1 MMNGQLSG
9 VFTGPSGGTQVARV
23 WQVIVDG
30 WLMQRSHLFV
40 WVPVLLACGIGL
52 YFSLRVEPPVALLWA
67 CGGGAVV
74 LALAAWRG
82 RDWGGPLLWVAAL
95 VIAGFAL
102 AGLRAHLVAGPVL
115 DWRYYGPV
123 EGRIVAIDRSASDA
137 VRLTLDRVVLARV
150 DPDRVPRRVRVSLH
164 GKHEVITPRPG
175 LRVMMT
181 AHLLP
186 PGGPVEPGGFDFRR
200 HAWFQGIG
208 AVGYTR
214 IPALTIAEAEGR
226 QTLFRARMALSR
238 HVQTRLPGEEGAF
251 AAAIMAGDRSGMD
264 RPTLDVLRTTNLA
277 HLLAISGLHMG
288 LLVGFV
294 FAAIRLILAAVPTIG
309 LRLPAK
315 KLSAALA
322 LVVAAGYLGLSGGN
336 VATERAFVMAAVV
349 LVAVMLDRR
358 AISLRSVALA
368 GTILLVWQPE
378 ALLGP
383 GFQMSFAATTALVG
397 VYGLIRD
404 AGLPMGPRW
413 LRPVSAVVITSV
425 VAGLAT
431 APLAAAHF
439 NLWSHYG
446 LVANLPS
453 VPLMGLLVMPA
464 AVMSA
469 LLMPLGLDALP
480 LWVMGRGQVAIL
492 WIAHWVAG
500 LEGARGTVP
509 TPGPTVLP
517 MMALG
522 ALFLVLWQGWAR
534 LAGLVPVALSLLL
547 WVQSARPDVL
557 IDDTG
562 ALVGVMTDGGRALN
576 KPRGGGFV
584 AGIWLENDGD
594 AALQI
599 EAATRWTT
607 RPPDAIPVR
616 VLGGA
621 RAAAALTD
629 CAAGEWVVLNAAP
642 PEGRV
647 ADLPCTVL
655 TPARLR
661 DTGSIALYATDN
673 GVRMVTARDIAGI
686 RLWSAQ

>member
-1 MMNGQLSG
+1 MG
-9 VFTGPSGGTQVARV
+9 RV
-23 WQVIVDG
+23 WQVIERG
-30 WLMQRSHLFV
+30 WLMQRGSLFP
-40 WVPVLLACGIGL
+40 WVPVLIACGIGL
-52 YFSLRVEPPVALLWA
+52 YFALRIEPPTTLLWA
-67 CGGGAVV
+67 CGGAALV
-74 LALAAWRG
+74 LVGAAWRG
-82 RDWGGPLLWVAAL
+82 GEWGSPMLFMAAL

-115 DWRYYGPV
+115 GWRYYGPV

-137 VRLTLDRVVLARV
+137 VRLTLDRVVLSGV
-150 DPDRVPRRVRVSLH
+150 DPDRIPRRVRVSLH
-164 GKHEVITPRPG
+164 ASQEVITPRPG

-186 PGGPVEPGGFDFRR
+186 PSGPVEPGGFDFRR

-214 IPALTIAEAEGR
+214 IPALISAEAEGW
-226 QTLFRARMALSR
+226 QAMFRARMALSA
-238 HVQTRLPGEEGAF
+238 HVQSRLPGAEGAF

-264 RPTLDVLRTTNLA
+264 QPTLEVLRTTNLA

-294 FAAIRLILAAVPTIG
+294 FSVFRLALAAVPALG

-368 GTILLVWQPE
+368 ATILLVWQPE

-404 AGLPMGPRW
+404 AQLPMGPRW
-413 LRPVSAVVITSV
+413 LRPISAVVITSV

-439 NLWSHYG
+439 NLWSQYG

-453 VPLMGLLVMPA
+453 VPLMGILVMPA
-464 AVMSA
+464 AVIGA
-469 LLMPLGLDALP
+469 VLMPLGLDALP
-480 LWVMGRGQVAIL
+480 LWVMGRGLAAIL
-492 WIAHWVAG
+492 WVAHWVAG
-500 LEGARGTVP
+500 FEGARGTVP
-509 TPGPTVLP
+509 TPGPLVLP

-522 ALFLVLWQGWAR
+522 ALFMVLWQGWAR
-534 LAGLVPVALSLLL
+534 LAGVLPVALSLLL
-547 WVQSARPDVL
+547 WLQSTRPDVL
-557 IDDTG
+557 IADDG
-562 ALVGVMTDGGRALN
+562 ALVGVMTEAGRALN
-576 KPRGGGFV
+576 KPRGGSFV

-594 AALQI
+594 AALQ
-599 EAATRWTT
+599 
-607 RPPDAIPVR
+607 PDAALRWDSRPDDAIAVR
-616 VLGGA
+616 ALGGK
-621 RAAAALTD
+621 RAAEALTD
-629 CAAGEWVVLNAAP
+629 CAPGEWVVLNTAP

-647 ADLPCTVL
+647 ETLPCTVV
-655 TPARLR
+655 TPASLR
-661 DTGSIALYATDN
+661 RTGAIALYARGAASGQGVGG
-673 GVRMVTARDIAGI
+673 GVRVITARDIAGT
-686 RLWSAQ
+686 RLWSPQ

>member
-1 MMNGQLSG
+1 
-9 VFTGPSGGTQVARV
+9 VARV
-23 WQVIVDG
+23 WQVIERG
-30 WLMQRSHLFV
+30 WLMQRGSFFP
-40 WVPVLLACGIGL
+40 WVPVVLACGIGI
-52 YFSLRVEPPVALLWA
+52 YFSLRVEPPIALLWA
-67 CGGGAVV
+67 SGGGALAFAG
-74 LALAAWRG
+74 LALRG
-82 RDWGGPLLWVAAL
+82 GDRGGPVMWICALLL
-95 VIAGFAL
+95 AGFAL

-115 DWRYYGPV
+115 GWRYYGPV

-137 VRLTLDRVVLARV
+137 VRLTLDRVVLSKV
-150 DPDRVPRRVRVSLH
+150 DPAKVPGRVRISLH
-164 GKHEVITPRPG
+164 AKHEVITPRPG

-186 PGGPVEPGGFDFRR
+186 PSGPAEPGGFDFRR

-214 IPALTIAEAEGR
+214 VPALTIAEATGW
-226 QTLFRARMALSR
+226 QPMFRARMALSA
-238 HVQTRLPGEEGAF
+238 HVQARLPGEPGAF

-264 RPTLDVLRTTNLA
+264 RETLEVLRTTNLA

-294 FAAIRLILAAVPTIG
+294 FSALRLVFAAIPALG

-315 KLSAALA
+315 KLAAGLA

-368 GTILLVWQPE
+368 ATILLVWQPE

-383 GFQMSFAATTALVG
+383 GFQMSFAATTALVA
-397 VYGLIRD
+397 VYGFFRD
-404 AGLPMGPRW
+404 AKVPLGPRW

-464 AVMSA
+464 AVIGA
-469 LLMPLGLDALP
+469 VLMPLGLDAAP
-480 LWVMGRGQVAIL
+480 LWVMGRGLAAIL
-492 WIAHWVAG
+492 WVAHWVAG

-509 TPGPTVLP
+509 TPQLVVLP

-522 ALFLVLWQGWAR
+522 ALFVVLWQGWAR
-534 LAGLVPVALSLLL
+534 LAGAIPVALSLGL
-547 WVQSARPDVL
+547 WLQATRPDVL
-557 IDDTG
+557 ISDDG
-562 ALVGVMTDGGRALN
+562 ALVGVMTDTGRALN
-576 KPRGGGFV
+576 KAQGGGFV

-594 AALQI
+594 AARQDH
-599 EAATRWTT
+599 AATRWDKS
-607 RPPDAIPVR
+607 PDDAIPVR
-616 VLGGA
+616 ALGGK
-621 RAAAALTD
+621 RAAANLTD
-629 CAAGEWVVLNAAP
+629 CAPGDWVVLNTDLPEARAA
-642 PEGRV
+642 G
-647 ADLPCTVL
+647 LPCTVL
-655 TPARLR
+655 TPSILR
-661 DTGSIALYATDN
+661 RTGAIALYREQD
-673 GVRMVTARDIAGI
+673 GVRVVTARDISGT
-686 RLWSAQ
+686 RLWSPQ

>member
-1 MMNGQLSG
+1 MG
-9 VFTGPSGGTQVARV
+9 RV
-23 WQVIVDG
+23 WQVIERG
-30 WLMQRSHLFV
+30 WLMQRGSLFP
-40 WVPVLLACGIGL
+40 WVPVLLACGIGV
-52 YFSLRVEPPVALLWA
+52 YFSLRIEPATDVLWA
-67 CGGGAVV
+67 CGGASAL
-74 LALAAWRG
+74 LALAAWYG
-82 RDWGGPLLWVAAL
+82 RDWAGPILWALALLL
-95 VIAGFAL
+95 AGFAL
-102 AGLRAHLVAGPVL
+102 AGLRTHLVAGPVL
-115 DWRYYGPV
+115 GWRYYGPV

-137 VRLTLDRVVLARV
+137 VRLTLDRVVLSGV
-150 DPDRVPRRVRVSLH
+150 DPDRVPDRVRVSLH
-164 GKHEVITPRPG
+164 ASTEVIAPRPG
-175 LRVMMT
+175 LRVMTT

-186 PGGPVEPGGFDFRR
+186 PSGPAEPGGFDFRR

-208 AVGYTR
+208 AVGYSR
-214 IPALTIAEAEGR
+214 VPLLTIAQAEGW
-226 QTLFRARMALSR
+226 QAMFRARMALSD

-264 RPTLDVLRTTNLA
+264 QQTLEVLRTTNLA

-294 FAAIRLILAAVPTIG
+294 FSAFRLILAAVPPLG

-315 KLSAALA
+315 KFSAALA

-368 GTILLVWQPE
+368 ATILLVWQPE

-383 GFQMSFAATTALVG
+383 GFQMSFAATTALVAI
-397 VYGLIRD
+397 YGLIRD
-404 AGLPMGPRW
+404 AKLPMGPRW
-413 LRPVSAVVITSV
+413 LRPISAVVITSV

-464 AVMSA
+464 AVMGA
-469 LLMPLGLDALP
+469 VAMPFGLDALP
-480 LWVMGRGQVAIL
+480 FWLMGRGLAAIL
-492 WIAHWVAG
+492 WVAHWVAG

-509 TPGPTVLP
+509 TPGPMVLP

-522 ALFLVLWQGWAR
+522 ALFMVLWKGWAR
-534 LAGLVPVALSLLL
+534 LAGLLPVALSLGL
-547 WVQSARPDVL
+547 WLQAARPDVL
-557 IDDTG
+557 IADDG
-562 ALVGVMTDGGRALN
+562 ALVGVMTDAGRALN
-576 KPRGGGFV
+576 KAQGGGFI

-594 AALQI
+594 ATIQEDAAL
-599 EAATRWTT
+599 RWDA
-607 RPPDAIPVR
+607 RPADAIPVR
-616 VLGGA
+616 ALGGK
-621 RAAAALTD
+621 RAAEGLTE
-629 CAAGEWVVLNAAP
+629 CATGEWVVLNTAP

-647 ADLPCTVL
+647 ASLPCTVV
-655 TPARLR
+655 TPASLR
-661 DTGSIALYATDN
+661 KTGAIALYRTET
-673 GVRMVTARDIAGI
+673 GVRTVTARDLTGI
-686 RLWSAQ
+686 RAWSPQ